1 MTTRMRTRKRTTTG
15 SRAAAFLLLVISAA
29 LPVLTAAPAQP
40 LYFKK
45 DKPKKSS
52 QPQPAFGVIAGTVF
66 RPPGFALP
74 GAEVVITP
82 QSDPPAGIKISKQRA
97 ISDARGEFAVRVPAV
112 PMKYLV
118 NVKSSGFV
126 EQQKAVQIEGEQR
139 KELTFELEPA
149 RE

>member
-1 MTTRMRTRKRTTTG
+1 MRKRTTSG
-15 SRAAAFLLLVISAA
+15 SRALAMVLAA
-29 LPVLTAAPAQP
+29 LTISMDAPAGQ
-40 LYFKK
+40 LFFKK

-52 QPQPAFGVIAGTVF
+52 QTQLAFGVIAGTVF

-82 QSDPPAGIKISKQRA
+82 QSEPPEGIKIPKQKA
-97 ISDARGEFAVRVPAV
+97 VSDARGEFAVRVPAV
-112 PMKYLV
+112 PMKYTV
-118 NVKSSGFV
+118 DVKSSGYK

-139 KELTFELEPA
+139 KDLTFELEPA